1 MEITPKNTK
10 KSNKEKIERKN
21 TSWSLPD
28 RKMQNWSKNSN
39 KKGGESLEIL
49 KKSEKIYQAN
59 LTKSK
64 KCKKVKEREKRE
76 EEEK

>member
-1 MEITPKNTK
+1 MEITPKNTQ

-39 KKGGESLEIL
+39 KKGGKPGNSE
-49 KKSEKIYQAN
+49 KSEKIYQAN
-59 LTKSK
+59 LTKFK
-64 KCKKVKEREKRE
+64 KCKKVKEREN
-76 EEEK
+76 

>member
-1 MEITPKNTK
+1 MEISPKNAK

-39 KKGGESLEIL
+39 KKGG
-49 KKSEKIYQAN
+49 K
-59 LTKSK
+59 T
-64 KCKKVKEREKRE
+64 
-76 EEEK
+76 